1 MAKRVVVTGMGIIS
15 ALGVG
20 KDAHLNAL
28 KEEKSGVGKINY
40 LETKHTD
47 IPSGEV
53 KMSDDEMKSLLGI
66 ASDSI
71 ITRTPLMGKIALKEA
86 IQESGITDALRVAFI
101 NGTTVGGMEKS
112 EKYYMDFFEG
122 KHTDYIAAHDCGAGT
137 EVIAET
143 FGKFDLITTLST
155 ACSSAVNSIILG
167 GELIRSGRVDA
178 AIVGGAE
185 SLSKF
190 HLNGFNT
197 LMILDRKVC
206 NPFDSQRNGLNL
218 GEGAAYIVIESEESA
233 KSRNAEILC
242 ELKGYGNAC
251 DAYHQTA
258 SSPTGEGAYLAM
270 KKALDNAGL
279 SASEIDYINAHGT
292 GTPNNDLCESVSLK
306 RIFGEKVPYFS
317 STKSLT
323 GHATSAAGG
332 IESVISILALIN
344 DVVPGCQQFQSPIEE
359 TGLIPVQ
366 NSLKNVRLNNVMNN
380 SFGFGGNDS
389 SCIFSKIKER

>member
-1 MAKRVVVTGMGIIS
+1 MAKRVVITGMGIVS
-15 ALGVG
+15 AIGVG
-20 KDAHLNAL
+20 KEAHLRAL
-28 KEEKSGVGKINY
+28 MKGESGVGKIRY
-40 LETKHTD
+40 LQTKHAD
-47 IPSGEV
+47 IPVGEV
-53 KMSDDEMKSLLGI
+53 KMSDEEMKLLLGI
-66 ASDSI
+66 ASESV

-86 IQESGITDALRVAFI
+86 MQDSGITDASRVAFI

-122 KHTDYIAAHDCGAGT
+122 KNTDYIAAHDCGAGT
-137 EVIAET
+137 EMIAET

-167 GELIRSGRVDA
+167 GDLIRSGRVDA

-206 NPFDSQRNGLNL
+206 NPFDAQRNGLNL
-218 GEGAAYIVIESEESA
+218 GEGAAYIVLESEESA
-233 KSRNAEILC
+233 KTRNANILC

-251 DAYHQTA
+251 DAFHQTA

-270 KKALDNAGL
+270 KKALEDAGL
-279 SASEIDYINAHGT
+279 NPEQIDYVNAHGT
-292 GTPNNDLCESVSLK
+292 GTGNNDLCESVSIQRL
-306 RIFGEKVPYFS
+306 FGEKIPHFS
-317 STKSLT
+317 STKSFT

-332 IESVISILALIN
+332 IEAVISILALLN
-344 DVVPGCQQFQSPIEE
+344 DFVPGCCQFQSPIEE
-359 TGLIPVQ
+359 TGLVPVKGC
-366 NSLKNVRLNNVMNN
+366 LKNVNLQNVMNN

-389 SCIFSKIKER
+389 SCIFSKIR